1 MLRASY
7 PHLKTDSAANASV
20 PKIFPITGLNPSSS
34 MNRNHQPF
42 NIESGK
48 SDLMILYIHGIMGS
62 PLEFRRIADALNSV
76 NYHGKAL
83 LLPGHGGSGY
93 NFAVTQPHAWQD
105 HVNRSLAAVRKEN
118 ANIILIG
125 HSLGGLLALQASLQ
139 VPVEGIVLINTPIR
153 TRISFRQISLSL
165 QVLFRSRKSNNPLV
179 SAYRESFSVSIR
191 DFWSL
196 PLWIPRLLDIRR
208 IAKKTMTILNEVTVP
223 VIIFQSRPDET
234 VKPDSADVL
243 KRGLGAHVISLTYLH
258 TSTHA
263 YFEIEEF
270 NQIIMGIKRL
280 IDLTVN
286 K

>member
-7 PHLKTDSAANASV
+7 SNLKTDSVANASM
-20 PKIFPITGLNPSSS
+20 PKIFSITGLNPSSS

-93 NFAVTQPHAWQD
+93 NFAVTQPQSWQD
-105 HVNRSLAAVRKEN
+105 HVNRSLAAVRKDY

-196 PLWIPRLLDIRR
+196 PLWSLRLLDISR

-223 VIIFQSRPDET
+223 VIVFQSRPDET